1 MNIVNNLNMKI
12 LIRKSVIIFFI
23 TLNLSYL
30 FAQKPIKFESPEFE
44 FNTAMELFQK
54 EKYGSAQQYFK
65 YVYENTP
72 NKQQDI
78 KSNSYFYIGVC
89 AAQLYNEDAIFYLTD
104 FIRLYPVHSFVPEAN
119 YYLGKFYFYK
129 KQYKNVIETFNKID
143 ERNVRPE
150 EIAEF
155 HFKKGYS
162 YFATNK
168 YDEAKSLMLRAKK
181 ADGPYKLR
189 ATYYLAHIAYE
200 EKQYEAALDGFLEL
214 KDSYEYQ
221 NIIPYYVVQILFLQ
235 KKYNELVEIAP
246 SLYAKSN
253 EKSKIDIA
261 RSLGLAYY
269 NLGKY
274 KEGEPYFTFYLEKN
288 KAMLDSNDCFAAG
301 YTYYNI
307 KDYRKAIEYLSQTSK
322 SVSIIGQTSM
332 YVIGD
337 CYINLGQLSL
347 ASQTFYEAYKMKIDP
362 DITEDA
368 LYNYAKLQYET
379 SNQPFNSAIRALEE
393 YINQYPNSTRSEEAS
408 SYLSKIYMSTKNYQ
422 GAITSLE
429 KITNKNPSLL
439 RAYQRCTYF
448 RTLELIN
455 NKEYT
460 KAETMLDKTLQYPMD
475 KQINISALYWKG
487 EIEYRN
493 GKYAESIN
501 SFRTYQRHELAKS
514 NEFYDLSNYSLG
526 YAYLKTNK
534 YSDAISAFTA
544 FIGGNSKDDINM
556 VCDATIRMADCYYM
570 EKNISKAITYY
581 QKGEQMNTGKKD
593 YVIFQQAK
601 CYGFNRNHSGKIE
614 MLNKLI
620 QGYPKSTY
628 IDDAEFELASTYHAQ
643 SQYSQAITAYQSFI
657 KNNPKSVYVKQ
668 AYNKMAL
675 AYLNIQD
682 ETNAIK
688 YFKHVFETYPGSQES
703 IDALSNL
710 ENIYAENGSPG
721 DFFDYIKNKNMNY
734 TESKQDSITFKSAN
748 DKFIRGDRQA
758 AIKGYADYI
767 RQFPNGLFTATA
779 LFNKGEC
786 EFGIK
791 DYDNALISYETL
803 LNKYN
808 TNNNEIAV
816 HNAAYIWFSKN
827 EYQKALNYFNKL
839 LEIASN
845 QENIIY
851 SNNGIMR
858 CSYELGQH
866 RNSLNAAETIL
877 GFNQIDDDLKTD
889 AIIYAGRSA
898 YELGENIAAKKYF
911 ALLAAMGDNDIC
923 SEAAYKNAEIEFKEN
938 NVTESEKLIKKII
951 GGNYKSSY
959 WLAKTFILYGDLYKS
974 KGNYFQA
981 KHTYQSIVDNF
992 EGELKEIALQ
1002 KVNEVTALEQSQ
1014 NNNQKP
1020 E

>member
-1 MNIVNNLNMKI
+1 MKI
-12 LIRKSVIIFFI
+12 LIQKSVILLLV
-23 TLNLSYL
+23 TLNLGYL
-30 FAQKPIKFESPEFE
+30 CAQKPIKFESPEFE

-54 EKYGSAQQYFK
+54 EKYGAAQQYFK

-104 FIRLYPVHSFVPEAN
+104 FIRLYPVHSLVPEAN

-143 ERNVRPE
+143 ERNVRPHE
-150 EIAEF
+150 LAEYQ
-155 HFKKGYS
+155 FKKGYS
-162 YFATNK
+162 FFATGK
-168 YDEAKSLMLRAKK
+168 YPEAKTFMLRAKK
-181 ADGPYKLR
+181 AEGPYQLR

-200 EKQYEAALDGFLEL
+200 EKQYEAALEGFLEL

-221 NIIPYYVVQILFLQ
+221 SIIPYYVVQILFLQ
-235 KKYNELVEIAP
+235 KKYEELVSIAP
-246 SLYAKSN
+246 PLYEKSN

-288 KAMLDSNDCFAAG
+288 KANLDSNDCFAAG
-301 YTYYNI
+301 FTYYNVN
-307 KDYRKAIEYLSQTSK
+307 DFRKAIELLSQTSK
-322 SVSIIGQTSM
+322 STSILGQNSL
-332 YVIGD
+332 YIIGD

-362 DITEDA
+362 EITEDA
-368 LYNYAKLQYET
+368 LYNFAKLQYET

-393 YINQYPNSTRSEEAS
+393 YINEYPNSTRSEEAS

-429 KITNKNPSLL
+429 KISNKNPSLL

-460 KAETMLDKTLQYPMD
+460 KAATMLEKTIKYPMD
-475 KQINISALYWKG
+475 KQINLSALYWKG

-493 GKYAESIN
+493 GKYSDAISSI
-501 SFRTYQRHELAKS
+501 RAYQR
-514 NEFYDLSNYSLG
+514 NESVKENEYYDISNYTLG
-526 YAYLKTNK
+526 YAYLKTFK
-534 YSDAISAFTA
+534 YSDGISAFNTYLN
-544 FIGGNSKDDINM
+544 GSDKDINLIS
-556 VCDATIRMADCYYM
+556 DATIRIADCYYM
-570 EKNISKAITYY
+570 ERNVTKALSFY
-581 QKGEQMNTGKKD
+581 QKAEQYNTGKKD
-593 YVIFQQAK
+593 YIVFQQAK
-601 CYGFNRNHSGKIE
+601 CYGFNRDHSGKITT
-614 MLNKLI
+614 LNKLI
-620 QGYPKSTY
+620 QNYPKSTY
-628 IDDAEFELASTYHAQ
+628 IDDAEFELATTYHAQ
-643 SQYSQAITAYQSFI
+643 NQYSQAITAYQTFI
-657 KNNPKSVYVKQ
+657 SNNKKSVFVKQ

-675 AYLNIQD
+675 AYLNVQD
-682 ETNAIK
+682 EENAIK
-688 YFKHVFETYPGSQES
+688 NFKYVFETYPGSQES

-721 DFFDYIKNKNMNY
+721 EFFDYIKNKNMNY
-734 TESKQDSITFKSAN
+734 SESKQDSITFKAAN

-758 AIKGYADYI
+758 AIKGYSDYV

-791 DYDNALISYETL
+791 DYDNALVSYETL
-803 LNKYN
+803 INKYN
-808 TNNNEIAV
+808 TNNNETAV
-816 HNAAYIWFSKN
+816 HNVAYIWFSKN
-827 EYQKALNYFNKL
+827 EYQKALGYFNKL
-839 LEIASN
+839 LELASS
-845 QENIIY
+845 QENITY
-851 SNNGIMR
+851 ANNGIMR
-858 CSYELGQH
+858 CSFELGQH
-866 RNSLNAAETIL
+866 RNSLNSAETIL
-877 GFNQIDDDLKTD
+877 AISNIDDELKTD

-898 YELGENIAAKKYF
+898 YELGENITAKKYF
-911 ALLAAMGDNDIC
+911 GLLSAMGDNDIC
-923 SEAAYKNAEIEFKEN
+923 TEAAYKNAEIEFKEN
-938 NVTESEKLIKKII
+938 NISESEKLIKKII
-951 GGNYKSSY
+951 GGNYKSAY
-959 WLAKTFILYGDLYKS
+959 WLAKTFILYGDIYKS

-992 EGELKEIALQ
+992 EGELKEVAIQ
-1002 KVNEVTALEQSQ
+1002 KVKEVTDLENAQ
-1014 NNNQKP
+1014 NNNPKP